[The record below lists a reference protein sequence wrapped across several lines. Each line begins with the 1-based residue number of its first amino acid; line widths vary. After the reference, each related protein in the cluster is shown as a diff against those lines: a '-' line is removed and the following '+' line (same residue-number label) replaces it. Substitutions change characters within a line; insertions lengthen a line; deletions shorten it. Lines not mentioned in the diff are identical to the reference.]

1 MAGNFPEVWKRR
13 VKEKL
18 STDHVAKFLDG
29 IDELE
34 GPVNVDPITDK
45 NTINIPLETFTPGV
59 LLNNTT
65 YPIDVEDHTDGSK
78 TINLDKIQ
86 TKATRIAEDA
96 ALGAAYDKIDSAT
109 KGHIK
114 VINRTKYKK
123 AIHAIAPAS
132 NSASTPVILL
142 PANYT
147 SDHVYQA
154 LVTLKGKF
162 DDAQVDEDGRR
173 IVLSSRQYNK
183 LLEDRNRFG
192 DVLVDHAT
200 GKVNKLIAGFEVYT
214 YIANPFYTSA
224 GVKLAW
230 GAVPTTEQQASVA
243 FQVDNIGKKTGIL
256 KQYYDMPTTTG
267 QAHLINYRHYF
278 IALPIKNEAIG
289 AIVEGA

>member
-1 MAGNFPEVWKRR
+1 MAGNFPEVWQSR
-13 VKEKL
+13 VRKKL
-18 STDHVAKFLDG
+18 STDHVATFLDG
-29 IDELE
+29 IDELDAQLT
-34 GPVNVDPITDK
+34 VDPITDK

-78 TINLDKIQ
+78 TISLDKIQ
-86 TKATRIAEDA
+86 TLATRIGEDA
-96 ALGAAYDKIDSAT
+96 ALGASYDKIDSAT
-109 KGHIK
+109 KGHIQ
-114 VINRTKYKK
+114 VINRLKFKK

-132 NSASTPVILL
+132 NTASTPIVFL

-147 SDHVYQA
+147 SEDVYEA
-154 LVTLKGKF
+154 LVALKGKF
-162 DDAQVDEDGRR
+162 DDAQVDESGRR

-183 LLEDRNRFG
+183 LLGDRNRFG
-192 DVLVDHAT
+192 DLLVDHNT
-200 GKVNKLIAGFEVYT
+200 GKVNKLVAGFEIYT
-214 YIANPFYTSA
+214 YISNPYYTTA
-224 GVKLAW
+224 GAKLAW

-256 KQYYDMPTTTG
+256 KQYYDAPTTTG